1 MQKKLEVSDK
11 AELVGKRKK
20 IVNKI
25 VDEKEYKINRDKTI
39 NT

>member
-1 MQKKLEVSDK
+1 MQKKLEVSNK
-11 AELVGKRKK
+11 AELVRKRKK